1 MLLEEHKEGA
11 CDGKLQL
18 LRKIVAILELGPNV
32 AGAARRTRTGL
43 HSAGCRIASFP
54 LRSAGPS
61 FRIAGRALSLAYRHK
76 HLPTL

>member
-18 LRKIVAILELGPNV
+18 LSKIVAILELGPNV

-43 HSAGCRIASFP
+43 HLGRMPNCKLSPAKCWA
-54 LRSAGPS
+54 S
-61 FRIAGRALSLAYRHK
+61 FRIAGRAFKFSL
-76 HLPTL
+76 PS